1 MEATEFRG
9 IADASQP
16 NAGRMYD
23 YFLGGN
29 HNFEIDREAAKQVV
43 EIAPFLP
50 KLLKLIRWFLGE
62 AIRKMVDEGY
72 THFIDFASGLPTID
86 HIHQVAPEGT
96 KVIYS
101 DIDPVT
107 VAYAQEIIGDNDHVK
122 YVQCDAAKPE
132 VLLNSGIVEETFG
145 DIRRVAI
152 GFNGISWFLTSEQ
165 VNHAMSVLYDWAA
178 PDSKLFI
185 SEGDNPDT
193 PEKAEKLRRFYEEV
207 GQPIFYK
214 PLNEFAELIKPWK
227 IAEPGMKK
235 LEEWLEMSTDVSETI
250 EQEWQGAGAI
260 YGGFL
265 RQ

>member
-1 MEATEFRG
+1 MGDNDIRG

-29 HNFEIDREAAKQVV
+29 HNFEIDRIAAKQVV

-62 AIRKMVDEGY
+62 AIRKLADEGY
-72 THFIDFASGLPTID
+72 TNFIDFASGLPTID

-96 KVIYS
+96 RVIYS

-107 VAYAQEIIGDNDHVK
+107 VAYAQEIIGDNENVK
-122 YVQCDAAKPE
+122 YVQCDAGKPE
-132 VLLNSGIVEETFG
+132 VLLKSGIVEEMFG
-145 DIRRVAI
+145 DERKVAI
-152 GFNGISWFLTSEQ
+152 GFNGISWFLTSEE
-165 VNHAMSVLYDWAA
+165 VNNAMSVLYNWSGSG
-178 PDSKLFI
+178 SKLFI
-185 SEGDNPDT
+185 SEGDNPET
-193 PEKAEKLRRFYEEV
+193 PEKAEKLRQFYEDV

-214 PLNEFAELIKPWK
+214 PMEEFTGLIQPWN
-227 IAEPGMKK
+227 ISEPGMKK

-250 EQEWQGAGAI
+250 EKDWQGVGAI

-265 RQ
+265 YK